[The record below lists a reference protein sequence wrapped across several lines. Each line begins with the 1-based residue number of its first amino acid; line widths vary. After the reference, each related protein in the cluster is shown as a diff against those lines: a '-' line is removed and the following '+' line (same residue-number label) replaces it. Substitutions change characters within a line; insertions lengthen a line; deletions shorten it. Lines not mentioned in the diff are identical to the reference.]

1 MLTVVFQGI
10 ESQTHLETL
19 RSALELFDE
28 PPRVSAGISFKSL
41 RSRRLGPAYVKGV
54 ARDFPVVMEPGFD
67 STSMTEEESVRSAN
81 EYYEFLHKAPITA
94 AIEFRHSS
102 MVTMVPA
109 IPASMEPMVIPL
121 WETEDPMDL
130 ERILTKTGSVACG
143 PSAVADKRVPAI
155 MRRSTDDAALG
166 VRMLL
171 NHPDL
176 LDAKRAGFN
185 AVLQGSWIH
194 AGRFGDVMVWTGTS
208 FLRVNKIRKKEM
220 FDLHGDT
227 IQRAGLDMDLL
238 RSNDARE
245 SNKLAA
251 YSYIS
256 WAQSLSEAPLSSDS
270 ETPVELAEVVT
281 LRTGSDKTV
290 GKGVKNVRPT
300 VALPIFTQ
308 ETTEAMED
316 GPDGVMTMRSRSL
329 LRASSETIRACDS
342 CFLASTCPAFEPAS
356 SCAFNFPVEVRT
368 DAQVKALLNSI
379 MELQATRVAFAR
391 FAEEVNG
398 GYPDEVVGREMDRL
412 FRMAEKLKKVEEK
425 RERLTVSV
433 ESESSGGGTGVLSR
447 IFGERASVEQAPAA
461 AISAD
466 IVVAEIVED

>member
-1 MLTVVFQGI
+1 VLTVVFQGI
-10 ESQTHLETL
+10 ESNTHLETL

-28 PPRVSAGISFKSL
+28 PPRVSAAISFKSL

-54 ARDFPVVMEPGFD
+54 ARDFPVVMEPGFG
-67 STSMTEEESVRSAN
+67 STSMTEEEAIRSAN
-81 EYYEFLHKAPITA
+81 EYYSFLDKVPITQ
-94 AIEFRHSS
+94 AIEFQHSALTTTAVLHSS
-102 MVTMVPA
+102 PV
-109 IPASMEPMVIPL
+109 VIPMWDGEDL
-121 WETEDPMDL
+121 MRLEHLLTEV
-130 ERILTKTGSVACG
+130 GSVAAN
-143 PSAVADKRVPAI
+143 PTALADKRLPAI
-155 MRRSTDDAALG
+155 MRRTTGDVYGTRL
-166 VRMLL
+166 LL

-185 AVLQGSWIH
+185 AVLLGSWIH
-194 AGRFGDVMVWTGTS
+194 AGRFGDVMVWEGS
-208 FLRVNKIRKKEM
+208 KFQRVNKVRKKEM
-220 FDLHGDT
+220 FDLYGDS
-227 IQRAGLDMDLL
+227 IQQAGLDMDLL

-256 WAQSLSEAPLSSDS
+256 WAQSLSEAPLSSDK
-270 ETPVELAEVVT
+270 EEPTELAEVVT
-281 LRTGSDKTV
+281 LRTSSDKTV
-290 GKGVKNVRPT
+290 GKGVKNVRAT

-308 ETTEAMED
+308 ETVEGLED
-316 GPDGVMTMRSRSL
+316 GADGVSTIRSRSL

-342 CFLASTCPAFEPAS
+342 CFLASTCPAYEAAS

-447 IFGERASVEQAPAA
+447 IFGERAAVEQAPAA